1 MSAENNAAASTGV
14 QPSLNMTQTY
24 NKCYSFVFVIGFVC
38 LVLTY
43 HLEKGKTFDLQHIVN
58 RVNGIMMTTQKIY
71 TNTSISHASGDNM
84 WRIPVRDDC
93 PFQIKARKKKH
104 KRKRKRDKG
113 RRKRS
118 ISTKLTNR
126 LANIAKTIATV
137 PVGRKI
143 FLDPAGPV
151 TALASFPG
159 AGNTWTRTIL
169 EELSG
174 KCCRAIMQTSVTGV
188 GLLVRWVGG
197 RVIFKY
203 TDYSDRVP

>member
-1 MSAENNAAASTGV
+1 MSAENNAAVSTGV
-14 QPSLNMTQTY
+14 QPSLNMTLTY

-43 HLEKGKTFDLQHIVN
+43 HLEKGKTFDLQPIVN
-58 RVNGIMMTTQKIY
+58 RVNGIMMTTRKIY

-118 ISTKLTNR
+118 ISTKLTNKH
-126 LANIAKTIATV
+126 AKTIATV
-137 PVGRKI
+137 PVEKKI
-143 FLDPAGPV
+143 FLDLAGPV

-174 KCCRAIMQTSVTGV
+174 KCCCEIMQTSVTGV
-188 GLLVRWVGG
+188 GLLARLVGG